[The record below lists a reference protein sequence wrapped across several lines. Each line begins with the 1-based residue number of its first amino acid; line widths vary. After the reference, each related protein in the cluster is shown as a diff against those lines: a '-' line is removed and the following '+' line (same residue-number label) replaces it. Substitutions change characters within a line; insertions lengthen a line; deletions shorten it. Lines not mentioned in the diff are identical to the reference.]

1 MKRYEFDQHLNS
13 PDSSEPP
20 APFAAEPTDK
30 IVSDIMKTE
39 REIAQ
44 EKMHVMRSRH
54 ERERAQW
61 ERLFQDKE
69 QEALRLGK
77 QLMEDGERLKKLEKQ
92 CEEDRLLQLEQV
104 QQSARELE
112 ARRDAEKKKWAVI
125 AEEVKTFRDAETKAQ
140 SKYIA
145 EQEKAAKLKKTLV
158 ETERTLHEQ
167 LAAKDEELFQVKEQL
182 VGKEELWL
190 KTREQ
195 SEKEIADMQARLN
208 SLQQEL
214 NGERQ
219 YQGKVIEKKDNET
232 AKLQAALQ
240 DVIIHLNEER
250 RKSADLEEKNIQQQ
264 QRVGEL
270 EDHLKQ
276 TVQQNEQDK
285 QDWKKTWQEEQ
296 AQWEAC
302 RQEFK
307 EREETRNRETDE
319 QVHRIMKSVELLE
332 QQLAEENR
340 LRKELEAKLQQ
351 KGTEIKTLMVQKD
364 ELVAE
369 WRKILDSEKE
379 SWQNRQSEI
388 TAEFERNRQAKD
400 DELVNARKEMC
411 ALEAALSEEKKLFL
425 LEKEENKQFQAK
437 FQYLE
442 NSEQR
447 LIEQLNLRE
456 KEWKDSLV
464 KEQELFRKQIDD
476 LTVNTAAQ
484 LKSRETEIGRLSE
497 ETKVMNAQ
505 VMELRQKLSQEKN
518 ESNNRFSRVQDL
530 ENQVKA
536 LTQRYNQENLEWE
549 NKYKSLQSQWESHRS
564 KTDIFESDME
574 NIYQKDIQVYRD
586 KIKKLNARVTELQH
600 KLDLNQSQV
609 PPAAPGGHAP
619 SVKTTDTAP
628 ASVAAAA
635 KEKASGTGSLNV
647 RVNNKF
653 YPGK

>member
-1 MKRYEFDQHLNS
+1 
-13 PDSSEPP
+13 
-20 APFAAEPTDK
+20 
-30 IVSDIMKTE
+30 MKTE

-270 EDHLKQ
+270 EDQLKQ

-351 KGTEIKTLMVQKD
+351 KGTEIQTLMVQKD

-379 SWQNRQSEI
+379 SWQNRQSDI
-388 TAEFERNRQAKD
+388 TA
-400 DELVNARKEMC
+400 
-411 ALEAALSEEKKLFL
+411 
-425 LEKEENKQFQAK
+425 
-437 FQYLE
+437 
-442 NSEQR
+442 
-447 LIEQLNLRE
+447 
-456 KEWKDSLV
+456 
-464 KEQELFRKQIDD
+464 
-476 LTVNTAAQ
+476 
-484 LKSRETEIGRLSE
+484 
-497 ETKVMNAQ
+497 
-505 VMELRQKLSQEKN
+505 
-518 ESNNRFSRVQDL
+518 
-530 ENQVKA
+530 
-536 LTQRYNQENLEWE
+536 
-549 NKYKSLQSQWESHRS
+549 
-564 KTDIFESDME
+564 
-574 NIYQKDIQVYRD
+574 
-586 KIKKLNARVTELQH
+586 
-600 KLDLNQSQV
+600 
-609 PPAAPGGHAP
+609 
-619 SVKTTDTAP
+619 
-628 ASVAAAA
+628 
-635 KEKASGTGSLNV
+635 
-647 RVNNKF
+647 
-653 YPGK
+653 